1 MMKEGKEVAVMIYTE
16 FLLRISLSLILGLLI
31 GLERQLTGHPA
42 GIRINVLISMGTSFF
57 TLFPLL
63 YGSDQVFRVG
73 SSIISGVGFLCS
85 GVIFKENGSVK
96 GMNTAAT
103 LWCTAAIGVLSSTG
117 KYAIA
122 ITAAAALILSNLILR
137 PLARKVTPMV
147 AGDESE
153 KQYRISV
160 TCLEDAEQEIRLLLI
175 NCNPC
180 KTLYLNNLESGDV
193 VGDKVEIIAEY
204 CSSGKSKNNVLEGIV
219 GEVLK
224 ISEVISAGWE
234 VL

>member
-1 MMKEGKEVAVMIYTE
+1 MIYTE
-16 FLLRISLSLILGLLI
+16 FVIRISLSMLLGFLI

-42 GIRINVLISMGTSFF
+42 GIRINVLICIGTSFF
-57 TLFPLL
+57 TLFPML

-85 GVIFKENGSVK
+85 GVIFKDSGTVR

-103 LWCTAAIGVLSSTG
+103 LWCTAAIGILASTG
-117 KYAIA
+117 MYAIA
-122 ITAAAALILSNLILR
+122 
-137 PLARKVTPMV
+137 

-160 TCLEDAEQEIRLLLI
+160 TCQEDAEQEIRLLLI

-180 KTLYLNNLESGDV
+180 KTLYLNNLESGGV
-193 VGDKVEIIAEY
+193 VGDKVEIVAEY
-204 CSSGKSKNNVLEGIV
+204 CSLGKPKNQVLEGIV
-219 GEVLK
+219 GQALALPTV
-224 ISEVISAGWE
+224 VSAGWE